1 MWTASV
7 VHVETNVA
15 FLVDHEL
22 LRQHDST
29 PLNTAKTL
37 PELLKC
43 VC

>member
-7 VHVETNVA
+7 VNVETDVA

-22 LRQHDST
+22 LRQHEST
-29 PLNTAKTL
+29 PLNTAKML
-37 PELLKC
+37 PVLLKC